1 MIILFFFF
9 RCILRKHFGVGSF
22 VVEQEFEDFGL
33 DVLHHTGNGVLLV
46 RHLLFDGGETIESKS
61 HIDSDGLQPLE
72 VVVFL
77 VVGIALFDQ
86 LAEEEVEEG

>member
-1 MIILFFFF
+1 M
-9 RCILRKHFGVGSF
+9 
-22 VVEQEFEDFGL
+22 
-33 DVLHHTGNGVLLV
+33 LV